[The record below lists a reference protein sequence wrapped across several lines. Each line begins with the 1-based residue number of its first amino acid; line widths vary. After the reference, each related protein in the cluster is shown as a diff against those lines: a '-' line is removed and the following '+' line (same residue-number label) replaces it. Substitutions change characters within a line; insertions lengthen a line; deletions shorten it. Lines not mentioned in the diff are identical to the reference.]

1 MLYKHWRSD
10 HPEYLTE
17 MEQGV
22 DPGNEQGEAE
32 ESAIPDSKEHHTYWL
47 ILNDQENST
56 NYELLH

>member
-1 MLYKHWRSD
+1 MELCNFSYTKLTMLYKHWRSD

-32 ESAIPDSKEHHTYWL
+32 ESAIPDSKEHHTY
-47 ILNDQENST
+47 
-56 NYELLH
+56 